1 MIFLLVMNGMLTS
14 VSNNFFPLSDST
26 RLQITYNIHL
36 CMFKQVNRDGARYE
50 LGWTSMGVCVCV
62 CVCYVVH
69 IRFLGRYVLPKTPSK
84 TVMVNMVSP
93 PIV

>member
-1 MIFLLVMNGMLTS
+1 MPSGLGVITVLHTPPPSLYLSSQYIFLLAMNGMLTS
-14 VSNNFFPLSDST
+14 VSNYFFPLSDST

-62 CVCYVVH
+62 CVLCGSY
-69 IRFLGRYVLPKTPSK
+69 
-84 TVMVNMVSP
+84 
-93 PIV
+93 